1 VEQVKDNV
9 TIQIIE
15 RVFSDEE
22 EVERQERKRIAL
34 EQEQR
39 QVKIMNPISKIIQK
53 SPAPVPGIFYHM
65 YVYIICTGE
74 LSWGIDDKHS
84 RHDICMRNGSHI

>member
-39 QVKIMNPISKIIQK
+39 QVKMNPISKIIQK